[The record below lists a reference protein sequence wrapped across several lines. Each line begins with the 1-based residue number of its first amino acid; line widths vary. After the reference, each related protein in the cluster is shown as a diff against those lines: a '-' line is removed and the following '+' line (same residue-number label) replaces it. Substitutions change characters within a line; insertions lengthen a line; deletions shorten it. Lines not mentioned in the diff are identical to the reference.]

1 MAGQPGRPGHD
12 IRPGSCELAVD
23 RIQRHWIT
31 GQAGDVPFVV
41 GGTCSS
47 PCCNQ
52 TSREGPGGHRPS
64 IERGVVDP
72 ARTAL
77 RDPSLGDG
85 PMCAPRDVAL
95 TERHAAWSPRGASGE
110 REGKET
116 KDSGCRYAS
125 K

>member
-52 TSREGPGGHRPS
+52 TSREGPGGIVLRSNGVLLTPL
-64 IERGVVDP
+64 ERRFETRHWATGQ
-72 ARTAL
+72 
-77 RDPSLGDG
+77 
-85 PMCAPRDVAL
+85 CAPL
-95 TERHAAWSPRGASGE
+95 
-110 REGKET
+110 ET
-116 KDSGCRYAS
+116 WP
-125 K
+125 